1 MPYTLRDLP
10 QDERPRERLKKY
22 GVESLSLQEL
32 LALII
37 EKGRKG
43 KNVLTLAQEL
53 LARFGNLQKLKEASI
68 SELQKVEGIGFA
80 TACKIKAALA
90 LGERALNTREKPE
103 IKITTP
109 RQVFD
114 LLEPELSKKKKEFF
128 KIICLDTRSKVV
140 AIETISVGSLDT
152 SLAHPREIFYSAIKN
167 TAASFIIVH
176 NHPSG
181 DPTPSQDDIEIT
193 KKLKKLSEML
203 KIPLVD
209 HVIIG
214 GQEYYSFKENGVL

>member
-1 MPYTLRDLP
+1 MSYTLRDLP
-10 QDERPRERLKKY
+10 QEERPRERLKKY
-22 GVESLSLQEL
+22 GVENLSLQEL
-32 LALII
+32 LAIVI
-37 EKGRKG
+37 EKGRRG

-53 LARFGNLQKLKEASI
+53 LARFGNLQKIKEASI
-68 SELQKVEGIGFA
+68 LELQKVEGIGFA

-90 LGERALNTREKPE
+90 LGERTLNTKEKPE
-103 IKITTP
+103 IKITKP
-109 RQVFD
+109 VQVFK
-114 LLEPELSKKKKEFF
+114 LLKPELSKKKKEFF

-140 AIETISVGSLDT
+140 AVETISVGSLNA

-214 GQEYYSFKENGVL
+214 SKDYYSFKENGLL

>member
-114 LLEPELSKKKKEFF
+114 LLEQELSKKKKEFF

-214 GQEYYSFKENGVL
+214 GETYYSFKQNGFL